1 MDVFIRDALAAF
13 LKSNPKYEFNV
24 VVEDAVGVVAMYIIS
39 AGIFVDK
46 DGVFENIPY
55 GKPWAYLDEDFM
67 TVSAY
72 HSKDYSA
79 IPFYEKQGFFA
90 IQEYSDEYDT
100 LRMVL
105 RV

>member
-1 MDVFIRDALAAF
+1 
-13 LKSNPKYEFNV
+13 
-24 VVEDAVGVVAMYIIS
+24 MYIIS

-55 GKPWAYLDEDFM
+55 GKPWAYLDEDSGMQYATMYPTLEIDYLAVRKDLRKKGYGSLVIEELSKTARNRNCYFM

-90 IQEYSDEYDT
+90 I
-100 LRMVL
+100 
-105 RV
+105 

>member
-55 GKPWAYLDEDFM
+55 GKPWAYLDEDSEM
-67 TVSAY
+67 QYAT
-72 HSKDYSA
+72 
-79 IPFYEKQGFFA
+79 
-90 IQEYSDEYDT
+90 
-100 LRMVL
+100 
-105 RV
+105 RVF